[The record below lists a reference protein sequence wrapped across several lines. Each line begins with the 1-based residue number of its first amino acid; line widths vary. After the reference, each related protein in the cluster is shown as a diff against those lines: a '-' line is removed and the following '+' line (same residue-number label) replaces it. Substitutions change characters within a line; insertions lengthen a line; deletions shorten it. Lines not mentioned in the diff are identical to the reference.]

1 MQLKSLELHGYK
13 TFASQTTFEFA
24 GMITAIVGPNGSGK
38 SNVADSLRWVLGE
51 QSYSLLRGKKTEDMI
66 FAGSEQRPRA
76 GMASATVVFD
86 NTLGWLPIDFSE
98 VAITRRA
105 YRDGQNE
112 YLVNGQRVRLKDV
125 TELLAQSGLAE
136 RTYTIIGQ
144 GVVDAALS
152 LKAEERR
159 RLFEEA
165 AGIGLYRARREE
177 ALRRLD
183 TTQRNLERVQDIL
196 AELQP
201 RLSSLERQARRAK
214 EYEQVRADLR
224 LLLREWYGFH
234 WHQAQRDL
242 SEGRQAARKEEINL
256 ERVRRGFDQLD
267 QQMAQGRAR
276 LGDLRARLNG
286 WHRQMAAL
294 HTQREELSTQRAV
307 EEERRRSIVESEQSL
322 QAEIARLEEEQGI
335 AQERYRVTEEEVI
348 HLQDELEEARLQA
361 QDALQSLQDR
371 QNERQAAEA
380 QVQSARQAVAILNRQ
395 QGEYQARLLERG
407 SQVERHRVE
416 LEESRLAL
424 ENTQRQVQQAKER
437 LYSIEIE
444 HDQCLENRRRAEAAL
459 QSGRQRRQEAEA
471 TRARLAEE
479 HRKKVNSLA
488 RLKTQLDVIEQA
500 EAALSGYARGAQAL
514 LKAARGGRL
523 EGARG
528 ALGSFLEVPPELVP
542 AVAAALGEFLD
553 ALVLDHSAGIEMG
566 LSILE
571 QEAARGVLVPLGSV
585 TARPALTSIK
595 DEDGLLGVASR
606 LVKSPEEMRQA
617 IDLLLGHTL
626 IVRDRAAAVRVLD
639 HHRRIDGLRV
649 VTLKGE
655 VFHASGPVQAGGE
668 TAQAALVR
676 PRQRRELESEIRD
689 IEEGLAALDRELAVL
704 DKTLKDVG
712 EEETRLEGEVSGA
725 RVAETTAQTSH
736 RQQELAIESLQR
748 QAKWHTERVTRLQT
762 ENQTFVQEAARFEQQ
777 LKQLEQQLVEAR
789 QAVHGAESR
798 LNDLSLD
805 EAQSQSAYWNTRV
818 AVAERAL
825 ADAQNSQAER
835 QAAVQHARHAQEESE
850 RRLQEL
856 ESALDSLDA
865 EKVGRRQQEGAVNE
879 QIEALS
885 TLIDPAEA
893 ELAELESQQEDV
905 QAKEAMA
912 RQELSKAEHHHAQ
925 ARIALARRQEA
936 LETWKRRIEDDFGL
950 VAFEYAEE
958 VSGPTPLP
966 LDGMVELLP
975 RVRQLSPDLEENM
988 RRLRAQLRRMGAIN
1002 PEAQVEYQE
1011 VKLRFGFMTEQ
1022 VHDLKKAEEDVHQV
1036 IAELDELMQRELR
1049 RTYEAVANEFS
1060 ALFTR
1065 LFGGGSARLLLT
1077 DPDDMTVTG
1086 IDIEARLPGKRMQ
1099 GLSLLSG
1106 GERSLTATALIF
1118 SLLKVSPTPFC
1129 LLDEVDAMLDE
1140 ANVGRF
1146 RDLLRELSQ
1155 HTQFILVTHN
1165 RNTVQAADVIYGVTM
1180 GRDSSSQVI
1189 SLKMDEV
1196 DRVVE
1201 T

>member
-1 MQLKSLELHGYK
+1 MRLKSLELHGYK
-13 TFASQTTFEFA
+13 TFASQTAFEFA

-165 AGIGLYRARREE
+165 AGIGLYRARRED
-177 ALRRLD
+177 ALRRLE
-183 TTQRNLERVQDIL
+183 TTRRNLERVQDIL

-201 RLSSLERQARRAK
+201 RLVSLERQARRAK

-242 SEGRQAARKEEINL
+242 SEGRHAARKEEVNL

-267 QQMAQGRAR
+267 QQIAQGRTR
-276 LGDLRARLNG
+276 LGDLRSRLNG

-307 EEERRRSIVESEQSL
+307 EEERRRSILEAEQGL
-322 QAEIARLEEEQGI
+322 QAEIARLEMEHGI
-335 AQERYRVTEEEVI
+335 AQERYRIAEEEVGR
-348 HLQDELEEARLQA
+348 LEAELEEARLQA
-361 QDALQSLQDR
+361 QEALLSLQSR
-371 QNERQAAEA
+371 QNEREQAEA
-380 QVQSARQAVAILNRQ
+380 LVQSAMQVVATLNRQ
-395 QGEYQARLLERG
+395 QGESQARLLER
-407 SQVERHRVE
+407 QAQIDRHSAE
-416 LEESRLAL
+416 LDESRLAL
-424 ENTQRQVQQAKER
+424 ENTQKQVQQAKEQLQSTVIQRDRAIEDRQR
-437 LYSIEIE
+437 L
-444 HDQCLENRRRAEAAL
+444 EAAL
-459 QSGRQRRQEAEA
+459 QSVHQRRLDVEA
-471 TRARLAEE
+471 TRSKLLEE
-479 HRKKVNSLA
+479 QRAKANGLA
-488 RLKTQLDVIEQA
+488 RLKTQLDLIEQA

-514 LKAARGGRL
+514 LKAARGGQLR
-523 EGARG
+523 GARG

-542 AVAAALGEFLD
+542 AIAASLGEFLD
-553 ALVLDHSAGIEMG
+553 ALVLDHPSGVEAS

-571 QEAARGVLVPLGSV
+571 QETARGVLIPLASI
-585 TARPALTSIK
+585 TAAPAISPL
-595 DEDGLLGVASR
+595 EGEEGVLGVASA
-606 LVKSPEEMRQA
+606 LVKSPDELRTA
-617 IDLLLGHTL
+617 VDLLLGHTL
-626 IVRDRAAAVRVLD
+626 IVRDRAVAARVLQR
-639 HHRRIDGLRV
+639 HTRIDGLRA

-655 VFHASGPVQAGGE
+655 VFYASGPVQAGGE

-676 PRQRRELESEIRD
+676 PRQRR
-689 IEEGLAALDRELAVL
+689 A
-704 DKTLKDVG
+704 
-712 EEETRLEGEVSGA
+712 LEGEIIELEGQLGA
-725 RVAETTAQTSH
+725 LDENLAKLGEAVKHLIEEEKRLEREAGETRSAEAAAQTSH

-748 QAKWHTERVTRLQT
+748 QMKWHSERLTRLQS
-762 ENQTFVQEAARFEQQ
+762 ENQALTEESLRLERQ
-777 LKQLEQQLVEAR
+777 LEQLEQQLVEAR
-789 QAVHGAESR
+789 GAVQQAESR
-798 LNDLSLD
+798 FNGLSLD
-805 EAQSQSAYWNTRV
+805 ETQSQSAYWNTRV

-825 ADAQNSQAER
+825 ADAHNSSAER
-835 QAAVQHARHAQEESE
+835 LAAVERASQTQADFQ
-850 RRLQEL
+850 RRLNEL
-856 ESALDSLDA
+856 GLALENLDS
-865 EKVGRRQQEGAVNE
+865 EKAGRRQQEGEVNA

-885 TLIDPAEA
+885 LLVDPAES
-893 ELAELESQQEDV
+893 ELATLESEQEKV
-905 QAKEAMA
+905 QVKEAEA
-912 RQELSKAEHHHAQ
+912 RGELSKAEHHHAQ

-1002 PEAQVEYQE
+1002 PEAQVEFQD

-1022 VHDLKKAEEDVHQV
+1022 VQDLKKAEEDVHRV

-1049 RTYEAVANEFS
+1049 RTYDAVAGEFS

-1065 LFGGGSARLLLT
+1065 LFGGGSARLILT
-1077 DPDDMTVTG
+1077 DPEDMTITG

-1118 SLLKVSPTPFC
+1118 ALLKVSPTPFC

-1165 RNTVQAADVIYGVTM
+1165 RNTVQAADVLYGVTM
-1180 GRDSSSQVI
+1180 GRDSTSQVI

-1201 T
+1201 S